1 MELIVWRVT
10 PTWAASSAWDHS
22 RRNKVVQTVLHPV
35 VDKLGISRKGRRV
48 GLHAFRH
55 TVASM
60 LLQTAGAAVAQ
71 RQLRHADPAT
81 TLGIYGHV
89 LGGDQR
95 EAMGRL
101 NRYSQPSSS
110 D

>member
-1 MELIVWRVT
+1 MT
-10 PTWAASSAWDHS
+10 PGRPYS
-22 RRNKVVQTVLHPV
+22 RNKVVQQVLHPV
-35 VDKLGISRKGRRV
+35 VGKLGISRKGRRV

-89 LGGDQR
+89 LGDDQR
-95 EAMGRL
+95 EAMGQIESVL
-101 NRYSQPSSS
+101 LQPSS
-110 D
+110 